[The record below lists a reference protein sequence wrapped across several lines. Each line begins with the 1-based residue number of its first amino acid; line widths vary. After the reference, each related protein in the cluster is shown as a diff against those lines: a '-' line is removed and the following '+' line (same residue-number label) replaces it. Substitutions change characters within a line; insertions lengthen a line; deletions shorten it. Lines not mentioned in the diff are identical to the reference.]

1 MMDYHKYIGQ
11 SLEVVID
18 RPLGSK
24 HPKHGFEYQ
33 VNYGYVPHT
42 QAGDGEEMDVYVL
55 GVTEPVNRIRGVC
68 IAVIHRNDDNE
79 DKLVLTPDGCIMDE
93 EEIMRLV
100 HFQEQYFDSV
110 LEFQNSTAEQS
121 GAPDALTGGGDL

>member
-11 SLEVVID
+11 SFEVVID

-24 HPKHGFEYQ
+24 HPEHGFEYP
-33 VNYGYVPHT
+33 VNYGYVPDT
-42 QAGDGEEMDVYVL
+42 QAGDGEEVDVYVL
-55 GVTEPVNRIRGVC
+55 GVTEPVNRISGVC

-100 HFQEQYFDSV
+100 RFQEQHFDSV
-110 LEFQNSTAEQS
+110 LEFQNSSAGQ
-121 GAPDALTGGGDL
+121 GGVPDALTGAGDL